1 MKGGFMFQNWVIPY
15 LQKKDNDLKK
25 SENQKYLDE
34 IQRANFDFLEEE
46 SSTRRKHLDNA
57 KLLT

>member
-1 MKGGFMFQNWVIPY
+1 MFQNWVIPY